1 MSVATPNKTIV
12 SSSGD
17 PIKSKITT
25 TKDGKKVSGE
35 EAIAKLATQ
44 LPDVKGYRLL
54 CIVPEAE
61 ETYDSGLIKSDEVKK
76 IEEGATVCL
85 FVMQLGD
92 LAYKDK
98 ERFPEGPWCKEG
110 DFVITRAY
118 AGTRIKIHGKEFRI
132 INDDTVEA
140 VVDDPRGYERA
151 QENNMAEIIN
161 EMPDEAI
168 EMEGEELEVDL
179 EASKKEIEVEED
191 KPKKSTADVERVKQA
206 PNVAPKQEEL
216 FEVEEVDDT
225 PPEDRG
231 KDPLPEDMVE
241 KLETD
246 TLEDYSERV
255 KQRMAQLKK
264 VWHDERRAKEQAARE
279 KEEAVNYAQKVLG
292 ENQQLRTT
300 LSSGEEDYLKTLQEK
315 YTSDLLVAKR
325 DYREAYD
332 SGDTE
337 KIIEAQAAMNEAQ
350 YKVSSAQNIRPQY
363 KYDRQEDQNSVQR
376 NLESLQPKA
385 PAPDS
390 RATEW
395 QEKNQWFGKDEEMTS
410 LALGVHEKLVRS
422 GIDPTS
428 DVYYHRIDETMQKR
442 FPENFGETS
451 LEEVKPSQRKPSN
464 VVAPATRS
472 TAPKKV
478 RLSKTQVAF
487 AKKLKL
493 TPEQYA
499 KEMIK
504 LENANG

>member
-1 MSVATPNKTIV
+1 
-12 SSSGD
+12 
-17 PIKSKITT
+17 
-25 TKDGKKVSGE
+25 
-35 EAIAKLATQ
+35 
-44 LPDVKGYRLL
+44 
-54 CIVPEAE
+54 
-61 ETYDSGLIKSDEVKK
+61 
-76 IEEGATVCL
+76 
-85 FVMQLGD
+85 
-92 LAYKDK
+92 
-98 ERFPEGPWCKEG
+98 
-110 DFVITRAY
+110 
-118 AGTRIKIHGKEFRI
+118 
-132 INDDTVEA
+132 
-140 VVDDPRGYERA
+140 
-151 QENNMAEIIN
+151 MAEIIN
-161 EMPDEAI
+161 EVPDEEI

-179 EASKKEIEVEED
+179 DEGKKEAEAKSE
-191 KPKKSTADVERVKQA
+191 KSTADVERVKQE

-225 PPEDRG
+225 PAEDRG

-350 YKVSSAQNIRPQY
+350 YKVSSAQNIKPQY
-363 KYDRQEDQNSVQR
+363 KYDRQEDENSVQR

-410 LALGVHEKLVRS
+410 LALGVHERLVRS
-422 GIDPTS
+422 GINPTS
-428 DVYYHRIDETMQKR
+428 TDYYLRIDETMQKR
-442 FPENFGETS
+442 FPENFEGNS
-451 LEEVKPSQRKPSN
+451 LEPEKPSQRKPSN